1 MADINSFLKM
11 QKLADLTV
19 GALKANRV
27 ASMAI
32 MKGEELDSSF
42 FSGSYADVGDT
53 MKIGLELEFEAKEHN
68 PDGNTPD
75 AIQEQSVDLKLDKI
89 YTVDKSVSTLDLSTM
104 SERKMQDI
112 ALASAEA
119 LDVKLDKYLLTEM
132 VRNSV
137 LNNVQVSPSKKELLQ
152 LRNIL
157 NKNNVSVLGRNLI
170 LDTDTETDILGLEE
184 ILDANY
190 RADGGAAFKEAQIG
204 RVYGFTSFMTQHAK
218 ALGISTSNLAVNNVS
233 GYVKGDK
240 SIVFDGGSASNIEI
254 GDMIRF
260 GADTNYYTVND
271 ILWTGAGV
279 SGTITMSSG
288 LVNAA
293 ADNVVINVIKASWA
307 MAIQRGSMVWG
318 TRPLKPPT
326 GGVLSYTAISKD
338 GYSLRAVLGYDQS
351 KKRELLTFDILV
363 GSKVL
368 KVAGIVRYPKV
379 S

>member
-1 MADINSFLKM
+1 
-11 QKLADLTV
+11 
-19 GALKANRV
+19 
-27 ASMAI
+27 
-32 MKGEELDSSF
+32 
-42 FSGSYADVGDT
+42 
-53 MKIGLELEFEAKEHN
+53 
-68 PDGNTPD
+68 
-75 AIQEQSVDLKLDKI
+75 
-89 YTVDKSVSTLDLSTM
+89 
-104 SERKMQDI
+104 
-112 ALASAEA
+112 
-119 LDVKLDKYLLTEM
+119 
-132 VRNSV
+132 
-137 LNNVQVSPSKKELLQ
+137 
-152 LRNIL
+152 
-157 NKNNVSVLGRNLI
+157 
-170 LDTDTETDILGLEE
+170 
-184 ILDANY
+184 
-190 RADGGAAFKEAQIG
+190 
-204 RVYGFTSFMTQHAK
+204 MTQHAK

-233 GYVKGDK
+233 GYAKGDK
-240 SIVFDGGSASNIEI
+240 SIIFDGGSASNLEI

-271 ILWTGAGV
+271 ILWTGVGI

-307 MAIQRGSMVWG
+307 MAIQRGAMVWG

-368 KVAGIVRYPKV
+368 KAAGIVRYPKV